1 MGTTD
6 DRIDAYIE
14 RAAPFS
20 RPILKHLRRVVR
32 ATSPEIDETLKW
44 RSPFFM
50 YKGSPLCF
58 MASFTRHCTFGFWKG
73 TLLASNEGKAREA
86 MGSFG
91 RITKLSDL
99 PSAAKLTALI
109 RAAMKLKDD
118 GVKAPNKHPSK
129 APARM
134 PAYFASSLRDNAR
147 ARAEFDAFTPGKR
160 REYVEWLVEAKTD
173 ATRNKRLATAME
185 WIADGKPLNWKY
197 MPKPKRARG
206 PRSRAAP

>member
-1 MGTTD
+1 MGTRD

-20 RPILKHLRRVVR
+20 QPILKHLRRIVR

-44 RSPFFM
+44 RSPFFT
-50 YKGSPLCF
+50 YKGAPLCF

-73 TLLASNEGKAREA
+73 SLLAENDTKAREA

-99 PSAAKLTALI
+99 PSPAKLKAMI
-109 RAAMKLKDD
+109 RAAMKLKDA
-118 GVKAPNKHPSK
+118 GVKAPNKHPRK

-134 PAYFASSLRDNAR
+134 PAWFAASLRSNAKAR
-147 ARAEFDAFTPGKR
+147 AAFDAFTPGRR
-160 REYVEWLVEAKTD
+160 REYVEWLAEAKTE
-173 ATRNKRLATAME
+173 ATRSKRLATAME

-197 MPKPKRARG
+197 MAKTARKSASAM
-206 PRSRAAP
+206 R